1 MAVSVERHKGTET
14 PAVIADLQFAERL
27 RCAAIMEGDVDV
39 LATMLADDLIHVHL
53 PGRIDNKS
61 GYLEGVRNKYLFR
74 DLTRGLLDI
83 RIYGNVAVMI
93 GVLTQKLILGT
104 TWEVRDIRAITSQ
117 VWLKAETRWLL
128 TTCHNAPLTV

>member
-1 MAVSVERHKGTET
+1 MAASVERNEGKET
-14 PAVIADLQFAERL
+14 TAMIEDLHLAERL
-27 RCAAIMEGDVDV
+27 RCAAIMEGDVDA
-39 LATMLADDLIHVHL
+39 LATMLANDLVHVHL

-74 DLTRGLLDI
+74 DLTRGPLDI

-93 GVLTQKLILGT
+93 GELTQKLILRT

-117 VWLKAETRWLL
+117 VWLKSETRWLL
-128 TTCHNAPLTV
+128 TTCHNAPLAA